1 MTDSLLQKQ
10 CKMLKLGSVSQTYN
24 EIPFESREQFLTDLF
39 AEELRNREKNRNR
52 RRLKRAGFP
61 QTKTLEEFSW
71 DNIILPP
78 QTTIEHLTELRF
90 IDEKESLI
98 CMGGVGTGKTHLVIA
113 LGLKAVLS
121 GKEVR
126 FFQTVDLANR
136 LLEKNAKGTL
146 GSLIRDLESCD
157 LLIVDELGFLPLPRH
172 AAELLFQ
179 VIASCYE
186 RRSVAITTNLEFGQW
201 NTVINDSRLTAA
213 LIDRLVHHGHVLA
226 FTGES
231 YRLRHALSQLHAPDD
246 VGGAHPQQNTIYKN
260 DPAQ

>member
-61 QTKTLEEFSW
+61 QTKTLKEFSW

-157 LLIVDELGFLPLPRH
+157 LLIVDELGFLPPVSYTHLDVYKRQSYLYPVT
-172 AAELLFQ
+172 Q
-179 VIASCYE
+179 QSSC
-186 RRSVAITTNLEFGQW
+186 S
-201 NTVINDSRLTAA
+201 
-213 LIDRLVHHGHVLA
+213 
-226 FTGES
+226 
-231 YRLRHALSQLHAPDD
+231 
-246 VGGAHPQQNTIYKN
+246 K
-260 DPAQ
+260 